1 MTVSPV
7 GDSTDNKFVLHVI
20 RTLYSGCVTSAETVL
35 IQQQS
40 YESFLKEIKNINS
53 PDSMETIVIV
63 AISPNSLASISE

>member
-7 GDSTDNKFVLHVI
+7 GDSTDYKFVLRVI
-20 RTLYSGCVTSAETVL
+20 RALYSGCVTSAETVL

-40 YESFLKEIKNINS
+40 YESFLREIKNINS
-53 PDSMETIVIV
+53 PDSTETIVVV